1 MSNQSHQSQENLL
14 IELGTEEL
22 PPKSLRQLAESFA
35 SNVEA
40 ELNKAALSFEKVSWF
55 ASPRRLA
62 LVITNLSDSQADT
75 VVEKRGPAVNVAFD
89 TEGHATKAAQ
99 GWARSNG
106 ITVEQAERLVTN
118 KGEWLL
124 FKAEVKGKKVAE
136 LIPAIA
142 AEALAKLP
150 IPKPMRWGSTP
161 TQFIRPVHTVC
172 MLFGKQLIKGELLG
186 VESDRIIRGH
196 RFLGEAEFTI
206 NHADEYE
213 SLLDVTGKVIVD
225 YERRKAIIREQVEAL
240 AAHENGVAAIDE
252 DLLEEVT
259 SLVEWP
265 VTLAGSFEE
274 KFLDVPSEALIYTMK
289 DHQKYFP
296 VLDKEGNLLPRFIFV
311 SNIVSRDPAQVV
323 EGNEKVVRPRLAD
336 AEFFFETDK
345 KKTLESRL
353 ESLSTVLFQKQLGTL
368 KEKSERIANVAE
380 KIAVQINADTKHA
393 QRAGLLSKTDLM
405 TEMVLE
411 CPDVQGIM
419 GMYYARFDGEAEE
432 VAIAL
437 NEQYLPRF
445 AGDKLPTS
453 LVACAVSLADKLD
466 TLVGIFGI
474 GQAPKGAADP
484 FALRRAAI
492 GLLRIIKEKTLD
504 LDIVELVEIAKTQYA
519 DKLSNENVVNDVV
532 DFLFARFRATYQA
545 NGFSVELIQSVLD
558 RRPTKPVDFEKR
570 IQAVAKFQELPEAQ
584 PIAAANKRISN
595 ILAKVKGEINADVD
609 NTLFEEDAEKA
620 LAEKLGSLESKLSPL
635 FEAGDYEAALFELA
649 SLQAPVDQFFDN
661 VMVMAENEAVKQNR
675 LALLNRLRNLFLQV
689 ADVSV
694 L

>member
-1 MSNQSHQSQENLL
+1 MSQENLL

-22 PPKSLRQLAESFA
+22 PPKSLRKLAESFA
-35 SNVEA
+35 ANVEA
-40 ELNKAALSFEKVSWF
+40 ELTKAELAFDSVRWL

-62 LVITNLSDSQADT
+62 LIVSNLASAQADK

-89 TEGHATKAAQ
+89 ENGEATKAAQ

-124 FKAEVKGKKVAE
+124 FKAEVKGQSVTQ
-136 LIPAIA
+136 LVPTIA
-142 AEALAKLP
+142 AAALAKLP
-150 IPKPMRWGSTP
+150 IPKPMRWGSEK
-161 TQFIRPVHTVC
+161 TQFIRPVHTVA
-172 MLFGKQLIKGELLG
+172 MLFGSKLLQGELLG
-186 VESDRIIRGH
+186 VESDRVIRGH
-196 RFLGEAEFTI
+196 RFLGEAELTLD
-206 NHADEYE
+206 HADQYE
-213 SLLDVTGKVIVD
+213 QLLDDSGKVIAD

-274 KFLDVPSEALIYTMK
+274 KFLNVPSEALIYAMK

-323 EGNEKVVRPRLAD
+323 EGNETVIRPRLAD

-345 KKTLESRL
+345 KKTLASRL
-353 ESLSTVLFQKQLGTL
+353 ESLSSVLFQKQLGTL
-368 KEKSERIANVAE
+368 KEKSERISNVAE
-380 KIAVQINADTKHA
+380 DIALQIKADTKHA

-405 TEMVLE
+405 TDMVLE
-411 CPDVQGIM
+411 CPDVQGVM
-419 GMYYARFDGEAEE
+419 GMYYAQHDGEDNE
-432 VAIAL
+432 VAVAL
-437 NEQYLPRF
+437 YEQYLPRF
-445 AGDKLPTS
+445 SGDKLPTS

-474 GQAPKGAADP
+474 GQAPKGDKDP

-492 GLLRIIKEKTLD
+492 GLLRVITEKNLD
-504 LDIVELVEIAKTQYA
+504 LDIVELAEIAKSQYA
-519 DKLSNENVVNDVV
+519 DKLTNDNVVNDVV
-532 DFLFARFRATYQA
+532 EFLFGRFRSAYQA
-545 NGFSVELIQSVLD
+545 NGYSVELIQSVLD

-570 IQAVAKFQELPEAQ
+570 IQAVAKFQELPEAA

-595 ILAKVKGEINADVD
+595 ILAKVKEEINTDV
-609 NTLFEEDAEKA
+609 NTDLLQEDAEKV
-620 LAEKLGSLESKLSPL
+620 LAEVLVSLEGKLSPL
-635 FEAGDYEAALFELA
+635 FAAGDYEAALFELA
-649 SLQAPVDQFFDN
+649 SLQTPVDAFFDK
-661 VMVMAENEAVKQNR
+661 VMVMAEDEAVKQNR
-675 LALLNRLRNLFLQV
+675 LAILNRLRNLFLQV

>member
-1 MSNQSHQSQENLL
+1 MSQQLHENLL

-40 ELNKAALSFEKVSWF
+40 ELKKADLAFEKVSWL

-62 LVITNLSDSQADT
+62 LVITNLADSQADK

-89 TEGHATKAAQ
+89 SEGNATKAAQ

-106 ITVEQAERLVTN
+106 ITVEQAERLITK

-124 FKAEVKGKKVAE
+124 FKAEVSGKKVAE

-150 IPKPMRWGSTP
+150 IPKPMRWGATS

-172 MLFGKQLIKGELLG
+172 MLFGKQLIQGELLG
-186 VESDRIIRGH
+186 IESDRIIRGH

-213 SLLDVTGKVIVD
+213 TLLDITGKVIVD
-225 YERRKAIIREQVEAL
+225 YERRKTIIREQVEAL

-252 DLLEEVT
+252 GLLEEVT

-265 VTLAGSFEE
+265 VTLVGSFEE

-345 KKTLESRL
+345 KKTLASRL
-353 ESLSTVLFQKQLGTL
+353 ESLSTVIFQKDLGTL
-368 KEKSERIANVAE
+368 KEKSERIANIAE
-380 KIAVQINADTKHA
+380 KVAAQINADTKYA

-432 VAIAL
+432 VAVAL

-445 AGDKLPTS
+445 SGDKLPTS

-474 GQAPKGAADP
+474 GKAPKGAADP

-492 GLLRIIKEKTLD
+492 GLLRIIKDKELD
-504 LDIVELVEIAKTQYA
+504 LDIVELVEIAKSQYA
-519 DKLSNENVVNDVV
+519 EKLSNDNVVNDVV

-545 NGFSVELIQSVLD
+545 AGFSAELIQSVLD
-558 RRPTKPVDFEKR
+558 RRPTKPVDFDKR
-570 IQAVAKFQELPEAQ
+570 IQAVAKFQELPEAE

-609 NTLFEEDAEKA
+609 NSLFEEDAEKA
-620 LAEKLGSLESKLSPL
+620 LAEKLSALECKLSPL
-635 FEAGDYEAALFELA
+635 FEARDYEAALFELA
-649 SLQAPVDQFFDN
+649 SLRAPVDQFFDN
-661 VMVMAENEAVKQNR
+661 VMVMAENEAVKKNR

>member
-1 MSNQSHQSQENLL
+1 MSQENLL

-22 PPKSLRQLAESFA
+22 PPKSLRKLAESFA
-35 SNVEA
+35 SNIEA
-40 ELNKAALSFEKVSWF
+40 ELNKAELTFEKVNWL

-62 LVITNLSDSQADT
+62 VVVTNLVATQADKI
-75 VVEKRGPAVNVAFD
+75 VEKRGPAVNVAFD
-89 TEGHATKAAQ
+89 ENGVATKAAQ

-106 ITVEQAERLVTN
+106 ITVEEAERLVTD

-124 FKAEVKGKKVAE
+124 FKSAVKGQHINS

-142 AEALAKLP
+142 ESALAKLP
-150 IPKPMRWGSTP
+150 IAKPMRWGSAS
-161 TQFIRPVHTVC
+161 TQFIRPVHTVT
-172 MLFGKQLIKGELLG
+172 MLFGSELIQGELLG
-186 VESDRIIRGH
+186 VASDRTIRGH
-196 RFLGEAEFTI
+196 RFMGEAELTLS
-206 NHADEYE
+206 HADQYE
-213 SLLDVTGKVIVD
+213 SLLDDSGKVIVD

-240 AAHENGVAAIDE
+240 AAHENGVAAIDDE
-252 DLLEEVT
+252 LLEEVT

-265 VTLAGSFEE
+265 VTLVGSFEE
-274 KFLDVPSEALIYTMK
+274 KFLAVPSEALIYTMK
-289 DHQKYFP
+289 DNQKYFP

-311 SNIVSRDPAQVV
+311 SNIVSRDPKQVV
-323 EGNEKVVRPRLAD
+323 SGNEKVVRPRLAD

-353 ESLSTVLFQKQLGTL
+353 ASLSTVLFQKQLGTL
-368 KEKSERIANVAE
+368 KEKSERISVVAE
-380 KIAVQINADTKHA
+380 KIATSIQANPEHA
-393 QRAGLLSKTDLM
+393 KRAGLLSKADLM
-405 TEMVLE
+405 SEMVME
-411 CPDVQGIM
+411 FPDVQGVM
-419 GMYYARFDGEAEE
+419 GMYYARFDGEHED
-432 VAIAL
+432 VAVAL

-474 GQAPKGAADP
+474 GQAPKGDKDP

-492 GLLRIIKEKTLD
+492 GLLRIITDKNLD
-504 LDIVELVEIAKTQYA
+504 LDIVDLVEIAKTVYA
-519 DKLSNENVVNDVV
+519 DKLTNDNVVNDVV

-545 NGFSVELIQSVLD
+545 NGYSVELIQSVLE

-570 IQAVAKFQELPEAQ
+570 IKAVAKFQTLPEAA

-595 ILAKVKGEINADVD
+595 ILAKVTEEINNEVSQD
-609 NTLFEEDAEKA
+609 LLQEDAEIA
-620 LAEKLGSLESKLSPL
+620 LVEILGALENKLSPL
-635 FEAGDYEAALFELA
+635 FLVGDYESALFELA
-649 SLQAPVDQFFDN
+649 SLQTPVDAFFDN
-661 VMVMAENEAVKQNR
+661 VMVMADDLAVKNNR

>member
-1 MSNQSHQSQENLL
+1 MSQENLL

-22 PPKSLRQLAESFA
+22 PPKSLRKLAESFA
-35 SNVEA
+35 SNIEA
-40 ELNKAALSFEKVSWF
+40 ELNKAELTFDKVSWL

-62 LVITNLSDSQADT
+62 VVVTNLVATQADK

-89 TEGHATKAAQ
+89 DNGVATKAAQ

-106 ITVEQAERLVTN
+106 ITVEEAERLVTD

-124 FKAEVKGKKVAE
+124 FKSEVKGQHING

-142 AEALAKLP
+142 ESALAKLP
-150 IPKPMRWGSTP
+150 IAKPMRWGSESA
-161 TQFIRPVHTVC
+161 QFIRPVHTVT
-172 MLFGKQLIKGELLG
+172 MLFGSKLIQGELLG
-186 VESDRIIRGH
+186 VASDRVIRGH
-196 RFLGEAEFTI
+196 RFMGEAELTLS
-206 NHADEYE
+206 HADEYE
-213 SLLDVTGKVIVD
+213 SLLDDSGKVIVD

-240 AAHENGVAAIDE
+240 AAHENGIAAIDDE
-252 DLLEEVT
+252 LLEEVT

-265 VTLAGSFEE
+265 VTLVGSFEE
-274 KFLDVPSEALIYTMK
+274 KFLAVPSEALIYTMK
-289 DHQKYFP
+289 DNQKYFP

-311 SNIVSRDPAQVV
+311 SNIVSRDPKQVV
-323 EGNEKVVRPRLAD
+323 SGNEKVVRPRLAD

-353 ESLSTVLFQKQLGTL
+353 DSLSTVLFQKQLGTL
-368 KEKSERIANVAE
+368 KEKSERISAVAE
-380 KIAVQINADTKHA
+380 KIAVSIQANPEHA
-393 QRAGLLSKTDLM
+393 QRAGLLSKADLM
-405 TEMVLE
+405 SEMVME
-411 CPDVQGIM
+411 FPDVQGVM
-419 GMYYARFDGEAEE
+419 GMYYAHFDGEHED
-432 VAIAL
+432 VAVAL

-474 GQAPKGAADP
+474 GQAPKGDKDP

-492 GLLRIIKEKTLD
+492 GLLRIITDKNLD
-504 LDIVELVEIAKTQYA
+504 LDIVDLVEIAKTEYA
-519 DKLSNENVVNDVV
+519 DKLTNDNVVNDVV

-545 NGFSVELIQSVLD
+545 NGYSVELIQSVLE

-570 IQAVAKFQELPEAQ
+570 IKAVAKFQTLPEAA

-595 ILAKVKGEINADVD
+595 ILAKVTEDINLEVSQE
-609 NTLFEEDAEKA
+609 LLQEDAEKA
-620 LAEKLGSLESKLSPL
+620 LVEILGSLESKLSPL
-635 FEAGDYEAALFELA
+635 FSVGDYESALFELA
-649 SLQAPVDQFFDN
+649 SLQTPVDVFFDN
-661 VMVMAENEAVKQNR
+661 VMVMADDLAVKNNR

>member
-1 MSNQSHQSQENLL
+1 MSQENLL

-22 PPKSLRQLAESFA
+22 PPKSLRKLAESFA

-40 ELNKAALSFEKVSWF
+40 ELNKAELSFDKVRWL

-62 LVITNLSDSQADT
+62 LVVTNLSDSQADK

-89 TEGHATKAAQ
+89 AEGQATKAAQ

-106 ITVEQAERLVTN
+106 ISVEQAERLITD

-124 FKAEVKGKKVAE
+124 FKSEVKGLSVDQ
-136 LIPAIA
+136 LIPEIA
-142 AEALAKLP
+142 ARALARLP
-150 IPKPMRWGSTP
+150 ISKPMRWGSAS
-161 TQFIRPVHTVC
+161 TQFIRPVHTVT
-172 MLFGKQLIKGELLG
+172 MLFGAQLIQGELLG
-186 VESDRIIRGH
+186 VQSDRIIRGH
-196 RFLGEAEFTI
+196 RFLGEAELI
-206 NHADEYE
+206 IEHADQYE
-213 SLLDVTGKVIVD
+213 ALLDDSGKVIVD
-225 YERRKAIIREQVEAL
+225 YERRKAIIRDQVEAL

-252 DLLEEVT
+252 SLLEEVT

-265 VTLAGSFEE
+265 VTLVGSFEE
-274 KFLDVPSEALIYTMK
+274 KFLAVPSEALIYTMK
-289 DHQKYFP
+289 DNQKYFP
-296 VLDKEGNLLPRFIFV
+296 VLDKDGKLLPRFIFV

-323 EGNEKVVRPRLAD
+323 SGNEKVIRPRLAD

-345 KKTLESRL
+345 KKTLASRL
-353 ESLSTVLFQKQLGTL
+353 ESLSSVLFQQQLGTL

-380 KIAVQINADTKHA
+380 DIALQIKADTKHA

-405 TEMVLE
+405 TDMVME
-411 CPDVQGIM
+411 FPDVQGIM
-419 GMYYARFDGEAEE
+419 GMHYALHDGEDNE

-492 GLLRIIKEKTLD
+492 GLLRIITDKNLD
-504 LDIVELVEIAKTQYA
+504 LDIVELVEIAKLQYGKKLTNIKVTQ
-519 DKLSNENVVNDVV
+519 DVV
-532 DFLFARFRATYQA
+532 EFLFARFRATYQA
-545 NGFSVELIQSVLD
+545 NGYSVELIQSVLD

-570 IQAVAKFQELPEAQ
+570 IQAVAKFQTLPEAA

-595 ILAKVKGEINADVD
+595 ILAKVKGDINAEVD
-609 NTLFEEDAEKA
+609 GSLLHEPAEIK
-620 LAEKLGSLESKLSPL
+620 LSEILGSLESTLSPL
-635 FEAGDYEAALFELA
+635 FDNLDYESALFELA
-649 SLQAPVDQFFDN
+649 ALRAPVDEFFDS
-661 VMVMAENEAVKQNR
+661 VMVMAEDPAIKQNR
-675 LALLNRLRNLFLQV
+675 LAILNRLRNLFLKI

>member
-1 MSNQSHQSQENLL
+1 MSQENLL

-22 PPKSLRQLAESFA
+22 PPKSLRKLAESFA
-35 SNVEA
+35 SNIEA
-40 ELNKAALSFEKVSWF
+40 ELIKADLSFDNVRWL

-62 LVITNLSDSQADT
+62 VVVTHLVSAQTDK

-89 TEGHATKAAQ
+89 DSGTATQAAQ

-106 ITVEQAERLVTN
+106 ITVDQAERLVTD

-124 FKAEVKGKKVAE
+124 FKSLVKGQHVKE
-136 LIPAIA
+136 LVPTIA
-142 AEALAKLP
+142 ASALSKLP
-150 IPKPMRWGSTP
+150 IAKPMRWGAES
-161 TQFIRPVHTVC
+161 TQFIRPVHTVT
-172 MLFGKQLIKGELLG
+172 MLFGHTLIQGELLG
-186 VESDRIIRGH
+186 VASDRVIRGH
-196 RFLGEAEFTI
+196 RFMGEAELTLT
-206 NHADEYE
+206 HADDYE
-213 SLLDVTGKVIVD
+213 TLLDSAGKVIVD
-225 YERRKAIIREQVEAL
+225 YERRKSIIREQVEAV
-240 AAHENGVAAIDE
+240 AAHENGVAAIDD
-252 DLLEEVT
+252 DLLEEVA

-265 VTLAGSFEE
+265 VTLVGSFEE

-296 VLDKEGNLLPRFIFV
+296 VLDKAGKLLPRFIFV
-311 SNIVSRDPAQVV
+311 SNIVSRDPKQVV
-323 EGNEKVVRPRLAD
+323 SGNEKVVRPRLAD

-368 KEKSERIANVAE
+368 KEKSERIANTAE
-380 KIAVQINADTKHA
+380 LIALKINASADHA
-393 QRAGLLSKTDLM
+393 KRAGLLSKTDLM

-411 CPDVQGIM
+411 CPDVQGVM

-445 AGDKLPTS
+445 AGDKLPES

-466 TLVGIFGI
+466 SLVGIFGI
-474 GQAPKGAADP
+474 GQAPKGDKDP

-492 GLLRIIKEKTLD
+492 GLLRIITDKNLD
-504 LDIVELVEIAKTQYA
+504 LDIVDLVKIAKVSYA
-519 DKLSNENVVNDVV
+519 DKLTNENVVTDVV

-545 NGFSVELIQSVLD
+545 NGYSVELIQSVLD

-570 IQAVAKFQELPEAQ
+570 IQAVAKFQTLPEAA

-595 ILAKVKGEINADVD
+595 ILAKAKEEINTDV
-609 NTLFEEDAEKA
+609 NSQLLEEGAETA
-620 LAEKLGSLESKLSPL
+620 LADTLAALESKLSPL
-635 FEAGDYEAALFELA
+635 FASGDYEAALFELA
-649 SLQAPVDQFFDN
+649 SLQAPVDAFFDD
-661 VMVMAENEAVKQNR
+661 VMVMADDESVKQNR
-675 LALLNRLRNLFLQV
+675 LALLNRLRNLFLEV

>member
-1 MSNQSHQSQENLL
+1 MSHENLL

-22 PPKSLRQLAESFA
+22 PPKSLRKLAASFA

-40 ELNKAALSFEKVSWF
+40 ELVKAELAFDKVEWL

-62 LVITNLSDSQADT
+62 VEVTNLIAAQADKI
-75 VVEKRGPAVNVAFD
+75 VEKRGPAVNVAFD
-89 TEGHATKAAQ
+89 DAGVATKAAQ

-106 ITVEQAERLVTN
+106 ISVEQAERLVTD

-124 FKAEVKGKKVAE
+124 FKSSVKGQEISE
-136 LIPAIA
+136 LIPGIA
-142 AEALAKLP
+142 ATALSKLP
-150 IPKPMRWGSTP
+150 IPKPMRWGSES
-161 TQFIRPVHTVC
+161 TQFIRPVHTVT
-172 MLFGKQLIKGELLG
+172 MLFGSKLIQGELLG
-186 VESDRIIRGH
+186 VASDRVIRGH
-196 RFLGEAEFTI
+196 RFLGEAELTL
-206 NHADEYE
+206 NHADNYQ
-213 SLLDVTGKVIVD
+213 SLLDDSGKVIVD
-225 YERRKAIIREQVEAL
+225 YERRKAIIREQVEAV

-252 DLLEEVT
+252 ELLEEVT

-265 VTLAGSFEE
+265 VTLVGSFEE

-289 DHQKYFP
+289 DNQKYFP

-311 SNIVSRDPAQVV
+311 SNIVSRDPKQVIS
-323 EGNEKVVRPRLAD
+323 GNEKVVRPRLAD

-353 ESLSTVLFQKQLGTL
+353 DSLSTVLFQKQLGTL
-368 KEKSERIANVAE
+368 KEKSERISQVAAKVAAKIDANAE
-380 KIAVQINADTKHA
+380 HA
-393 QRAGLLSKTDLM
+393 QRAGLLSKADLM
-405 TEMVLE
+405 SEMVME
-411 CPDVQGIM
+411 FPDVQGVM
-419 GMYYARFDGEAEE
+419 GMYYARFDGEHED
-432 VAIAL
+432 VAVAL

-474 GQAPKGAADP
+474 GQAPKGDKDP

-492 GLLRIIKEKTLD
+492 GLLRIITDKGLD
-504 LDIVELVEIAKTQYA
+504 LDIVDLVEIAKLQYA
-519 DKLSNENVVNDVV
+519 DKLTNDNVVNDVV

-545 NGFSVELIQSVLD
+545 GGYSVELIQSVLE

-570 IQAVAKFQELPEAQ
+570 IKAVAKFQTLPEAA

-595 ILAKVKGEINADVD
+595 ILAKVNDEINSKVD
-609 NTLFEEDAEKA
+609 ANLLQEDAEKA
-620 LAEKLGSLESKLSPL
+620 LSEILEALESKLSPL
-635 FEAGDYEAALFELA
+635 FEEGDYESALFELA
-649 SLQAPVDQFFDN
+649 SLKSPVDDFFDN
-661 VMVMAENEAVKQNR
+661 VMVMADDLAVKNNR

>member
-1 MSNQSHQSQENLL
+1 MSQENLL

-35 SNVEA
+35 SNFEA
-40 ELNKAALSFEKVSWF
+40 ELKKAELSFSSVRWL

-62 LVITNLSDSQADT
+62 LIVSNLESAQADK

-89 TEGHATKAAQ
+89 EAGEATKAAQ

-124 FKAEVKGKKVAE
+124 FKSQVKGKSADQ
-136 LIPAIA
+136 LIPELA
-142 AEALAKLP
+142 ATALSKLP
-150 IPKPMRWGSTP
+150 IARPMRWGASNI
-161 TQFIRPVHTVC
+161 QFIRPVHTVT
-172 MLFGKQLIKGELLG
+172 MLYGSTLIAGELLG
-186 VESDRIIRGH
+186 VESARIVKGH
-196 RFLGEAEFTI
+196 RFLGTAELTI
-206 NHADEYE
+206 NHADDYE
-213 SLLDVTGKVIVD
+213 TLLDDSGKVIVD
-225 YERRKAIIREQVEAL
+225 YERRKAIIKGQVEAI
-240 AAHENGVAAIDE
+240 AANEGGVAEIDD

-265 VTLAGSFEE
+265 VTLVGSFED
-274 KFLDVPSEALIYTMK
+274 KFLNVPSEALIYTMK
-289 DHQKYFP
+289 DNQKYFP
-296 VLDKEGNLLPRFIFV
+296 VLSKEGKLLPRFIFA
-311 SNIVSRDPAQVV
+311 SNIVSRDPVQVIS
-323 EGNEKVVRPRLAD
+323 GNEKVIRPRLAD

-353 ESLSTVLFQKQLGTL
+353 ESLSSVLFQKQLGTL
-368 KEKSERIANVAE
+368 KEKSQRISNVATLVA
-380 KIAVQINADTKHA
+380 KLIGADEQHA
-393 QRAGLLSKTDLM
+393 KRAGLLSKTDLM

-411 CPDVQGIM
+411 FPDVQGVM
-419 GMYYARFDGEAEE
+419 GMYYAQNDGEHND

-445 AGDKLPTS
+445 SGDKLPTS
-453 LVACAVSLADKLD
+453 LVACAVSIADKLD

-474 GQAPKGAADP
+474 GQAPKGDKDP

-492 GLLRIIKEKTLD
+492 GLLRIVKDKHLD
-504 LDIVELVEIAKTQYA
+504 LDLVDLVKLAQAEYGE
-519 DKLSNENVVNDVV
+519 KLSNENVVNNVV

-545 NGFSVELIQSVLD
+545 NGYSVELIQSVLD
-558 RRPTKPVDFEKR
+558 RRPTKPVDFDKR
-570 IQAVAKFQELPEAQ
+570 IKAVAKFQELPESA

-595 ILAKVKGEINADVD
+595 ILAKVKEELNDNVD
-609 NTLFEEDAEKA
+609 PALFEEDAEKA
-620 LAEKLGSLESKLSPL
+620 LGEILATLESKLAPL
-635 FEAGDYEAALFELA
+635 FAKGDYESALFELA
-649 SLQAPVDQFFDN
+649 SLQAPVDLFFEN
-661 VMVMAENEAVKQNR
+661 VMVMAENESVKANR
-675 LALLNRLRNLFLQV
+675 LALLNRLRTLFLQV

>member
-1 MSNQSHQSQENLL
+1 MSLQSENLL

-40 ELNKAALSFEKVSWF
+40 ELQKAELTFEKVSWL

-62 LVITNLSDSQADT
+62 IVVTNLSASQADK

-89 TEGHATKAAQ
+89 DAGNATKAAQ

-124 FKAEVKGKKVAE
+124 FKAEVTGKKVAD

-150 IPKPMRWGSTP
+150 IPKPMRWGSTT

-172 MLFGKQLIKGELLG
+172 MLFGGKLIQGELLG
-186 VESDRIIRGH
+186 VESARTLRGH
-196 RFLGEAEFTI
+196 RFLGEAELTI

-213 SLLDVTGKVIVD
+213 TLLDVSGKVIAD

-265 VTLAGSFEE
+265 VTLVGSFED
-274 KFLDVPSEALIYTMK
+274 KFLEVPSEALIYTMK

-353 ESLSTVLFQKQLGTL
+353 DSLSTVLFQKQLGTL
-368 KEKSERIANVAE
+368 KEKSERIASIA
-380 KIAVQINADTKHA
+380 KDIAVQIKADTKHA

-419 GMYYARFDGEAEE
+419 GMYYARFDGEDEE

-492 GLLRIIKEKTLD
+492 GLLRIIKDKELD
-504 LDIVELVEIAKTQYA
+504 LDIVELVEIAKSQYA
-519 DKLSNENVVNDVV
+519 DKLTNSNVVNDVV

-545 NGFSVELIQSVLD
+545 NGFTAELIQSVLD

-570 IQAVAKFQELPEAQ
+570 IQAVAKFQELPEAE

-595 ILAKVKGEINADVD
+595 ILAKVNGEINVDVD
-609 NTLFEEDAEKA
+609 NSLFEEDAEKA
-620 LAEKLGSLESKLSPL
+620 LAEKLSSLESKLSPL
-635 FEAGDYEAALFELA
+635 FSSGDYESALFELA
-649 SLQAPVDQFFDN
+649 SLRAPVDQFFDN

>member
-1 MSNQSHQSQENLL
+1 MSLQSENLL

-40 ELNKAALSFEKVSWF
+40 ELQKAELTFEKVSWL

-62 LVITNLSDSQADT
+62 IVVTNLAASQADK

-89 TEGHATKAAQ
+89 DAGNATKAAQ

-124 FKAEVKGKKVAE
+124 FKAEVTGKKVAD
-136 LIPAIA
+136 LIPAIV

-150 IPKPMRWGSTP
+150 IPKPMRWGSTT

-172 MLFGKQLIKGELLG
+172 MLFGGKLIQGELLG
-186 VESDRIIRGH
+186 VESARTLRGH
-196 RFLGEAEFTI
+196 RFLGEAELTI

-213 SLLDVTGKVIVD
+213 TLLDVSGKVIAD

-265 VTLAGSFEE
+265 VTLVGSFEE
-274 KFLDVPSEALIYTMK
+274 KFLEVPSEALIYTMK

-353 ESLSTVLFQKQLGTL
+353 DSLSTVLFQKQLGTL
-368 KEKSERIANVAE
+368 KEKSERIASIA
-380 KIAVQINADTKHA
+380 KDIAVQIKADTKHA

-419 GMYYARFDGEAEE
+419 GMYYARFDGEDEE

-492 GLLRIIKEKTLD
+492 GLLRIIKDKELD
-504 LDIVELVEIAKTQYA
+504 LDIVELVEIAKSQYA
-519 DKLSNENVVNDVV
+519 DKLTNSNVVNDVV

-545 NGFSVELIQSVLD
+545 NGFTAELIQSVLD

-570 IQAVAKFQELPEAQ
+570 IQAVAKFQELPEAE

-595 ILAKVKGEINADVD
+595 ILAKVNGEINVDVD
-609 NTLFEEDAEKA
+609 NSLFEEDAEKA
-620 LAEKLGSLESKLSPL
+620 LAEKLSSLESKLSPL
-635 FEAGDYEAALFELA
+635 FSSGDYESALFELA
-649 SLQAPVDQFFDN
+649 SLRAPVDQFFDN

>member
-1 MSNQSHQSQENLL
+1 MSQQSHENLL

-40 ELNKAALSFEKVSWF
+40 ELKSADLAFEKVSWL

-62 LVITNLSDSQADT
+62 LVITSLSASQADK
-75 VVEKRGPAVNVAFD
+75 VVEKRGPAVSVAFD
-89 TEGHATKAAQ
+89 AEGNATKAAQ

-106 ITVEQAERLVTN
+106 ITVEQAERLVTP

-124 FKAEVKGKKVAE
+124 FKAEVKGKKVAD

-150 IPKPMRWGSTP
+150 IPKPMRWGATS

-172 MLFGKQLIKGELLG
+172 MLFGKQLIQGELLG
-186 VESDRIIRGH
+186 VESDRTIRGH
-196 RFLGEAEFTI
+196 RFLGEAELTI

-213 SLLDVTGKVIVD
+213 ALLDDSGKVIVD
-225 YERRKAIIREQVEAL
+225 YERRKAIIREQVEAV

-252 DLLEEVT
+252 ELLEEVT

-265 VTLAGSFEE
+265 VTLVGSFEE

-311 SNIVSRDPAQVV
+311 SNIVSRDPVQVI

-353 ESLSTVLFQKQLGTL
+353 ESLATVLFQKQLGTL
-368 KEKSERIANVAE
+368 KEKSERISAIAGEVAV
-380 KIAVQINADTKHA
+380 KIDADTVHA

-419 GMYYARFDGEAEE
+419 GMYYARFDGENEE

-492 GLLRIIKEKTLD
+492 GLLRIIKDKQLD
-504 LDIVELVEIAKTQYA
+504 LDIVELVEIAKAQYA
-519 DKLSNENVVNDVV
+519 DKLTNANVVNDVV

-545 NGFSVELIQSVLD
+545 NGFTVELIQSVLD

-570 IQAVAKFQELPEAQ
+570 IQAVAKFQELPEAA

-595 ILAKVKGEINADVD
+595 ILAKVKGEINAEVD
-609 NTLFEEDAEKA
+609 GNLFEEDAEKA
-620 LAEKLGSLESKLSPL
+620 LAEKLGSLESTLSPL
-635 FEAGDYEAALFELA
+635 FSAGDYEAALFELA
-649 SLQAPVDQFFDN
+649 SLQAPVDQFFDS
-661 VMVMAENEAVKQNR
+661 VMVMAEKEDVKQNR

>member
-1 MSNQSHQSQENLL
+1 MSQENLL

-35 SNVEA
+35 SNIEA
-40 ELNKAALSFEKVSWF
+40 ELNKAELTFDNVNWL

-62 LVITNLSDSQADT
+62 VVVTNLNATQADK

-89 TEGHATKAAQ
+89 DNGIATKAAQ

-106 ITVEQAERLVTN
+106 ITVEEAERLVTD

-124 FKAEVKGKKVAE
+124 FKSSVKGQHINT

-142 AEALAKLP
+142 ATALTKLP
-150 IPKPMRWGSTP
+150 IAKPMRWGSSSI
-161 TQFIRPVHTVC
+161 QFIRPIHTVT
-172 MLFGKQLIKGELLG
+172 MLFGSKLIQGELLG
-186 VESDRIIRGH
+186 VASDRIIRGH
-196 RFLGEAEFTI
+196 RFMGEAELTLA
-206 NHADEYE
+206 HADDYE
-213 SLLDVTGKVIVD
+213 SLLDDSGKVIVD
-225 YERRKAIIREQVEAL
+225 YERRKAIIREQVEAV

-252 DLLEEVT
+252 ELLEEVT

-265 VTLAGSFEE
+265 VTLVGSFED

-289 DHQKYFP
+289 DNQKYFP

-311 SNIVSRDPAQVV
+311 SNIVSRDPKQVIS
-323 EGNEKVVRPRLAD
+323 GNEKVVRPRLAD

-353 ESLSTVLFQKQLGTL
+353 ASLSTVLFQKQLGTL
-368 KEKSERIANVAE
+368 KEKSERISTVAE
-380 KIAVQINADTKHA
+380 KVAVKIQADPKHA

-405 TEMVLE
+405 SEMVME
-411 CPDVQGIM
+411 FPDVQGVM
-419 GMYYARFDGEAEE
+419 GMYYARFDGEHED
-432 VAIAL
+432 VAVAL

-474 GQAPKGAADP
+474 GQAPKGDKDP

-492 GLLRIIKEKTLD
+492 GLLRIITDKKLD
-504 LDIVELVEIAKTQYA
+504 LDIVDLVEIAKTQYA
-519 DKLSNENVVNDVV
+519 DKLTNDNVVNDVV
-532 DFLFARFRATYQA
+532 DFLFARFRATYQS
-545 NGFSVELIQSVLD
+545 NGYSVELIQSVLE

-570 IQAVAKFQELPEAQ
+570 IKAVAKFQTLPEAA

-595 ILAKVKGEINADVD
+595 ILAKVKDEINSNIDA
-609 NTLFEEDAEKA
+609 NLLQEDAEKA
-620 LAEKLGSLESKLSPL
+620 LSEILEALERKLSPL
-635 FEAGDYEAALFELA
+635 FSEGDYESALFELA
-649 SLQAPVDQFFDN
+649 SLQAPVDAFFDN
-661 VMVMAENEAVKQNR
+661 VMVMADDLAVKNNR

>member
-1 MSNQSHQSQENLL
+1 MSHENLL

-22 PPKSLRQLAESFA
+22 PPKSLRKLAESFA

-40 ELNKAALSFEKVSWF
+40 ELVKAELVFDKVEWL

-62 LVITNLSDSQADT
+62 VVVTNLVAAQADKI
-75 VVEKRGPAVNVAFD
+75 VEKRGPAVNVAFD
-89 TEGHATKAAQ
+89 DAGVATKAAQ

-106 ITVEQAERLVTN
+106 ISVEQAERLVTD

-124 FKAEVKGKKVAE
+124 FKSSVKGQEISE
-136 LIPAIA
+136 LIPGIA
-142 AEALAKLP
+142 ATALSKLP
-150 IPKPMRWGSTP
+150 IPKPMRWGSES
-161 TQFIRPVHTVC
+161 TQFIRPVHTVT
-172 MLFGKQLIKGELLG
+172 MLFGSKLIQGELLG
-186 VESDRIIRGH
+186 VASDRVIRGH
-196 RFLGEAEFTI
+196 RFLGEAELTL
-206 NHADEYE
+206 NHADNYQ
-213 SLLDVTGKVIVD
+213 SLLDDSGKVIVD
-225 YERRKAIIREQVEAL
+225 YERRKAIIREQVEAV

-252 DLLEEVT
+252 ELLEEVT

-265 VTLAGSFEE
+265 VTLVGSFEE

-289 DHQKYFP
+289 DNQKYFP

-311 SNIVSRDPAQVV
+311 SNIVSRDPKQVIS
-323 EGNEKVVRPRLAD
+323 GNEKVVRPRLAD

-353 ESLSTVLFQKQLGTL
+353 DSLSTVLFQKQLGTL
-368 KEKSERIANVAE
+368 KEKSERISEVAAKVAAKIDANTE
-380 KIAVQINADTKHA
+380 HA
-393 QRAGLLSKTDLM
+393 QRAGLLSKADLM
-405 TEMVLE
+405 SEMVME
-411 CPDVQGIM
+411 FPDVQGVM
-419 GMYYARFDGEAEE
+419 GMYYARFDGEHED
-432 VAIAL
+432 VAVAL

-474 GQAPKGAADP
+474 GQAPKGDKDP

-492 GLLRIIKEKTLD
+492 GLLRIITDNGLD
-504 LDIVELVEIAKTQYA
+504 LDIVDLVEIAKVQYG
-519 DKLSNENVVNDVV
+519 DKLTNDNVVNDVV
-532 DFLFARFRATYQA
+532 DFLFGRFRATYQA
-545 NGFSVELIQSVLD
+545 GGYSVELIQSVLE

-570 IQAVAKFQELPEAQ
+570 IKAVAKFQTLPEAA

-595 ILAKVKGEINADVD
+595 ILAKVNDEINSEVD
-609 NTLFEEDAEKA
+609 ANLLQEDAEKA
-620 LAEKLGSLESKLSPL
+620 LSEILEALESKLSPL
-635 FEAGDYEAALFELA
+635 FEEGDYESALFELA
-649 SLQAPVDQFFDN
+649 SLKSPVDDFFDN
-661 VMVMAENEAVKQNR
+661 VMVMADDLAVKNNR

>member
-1 MSNQSHQSQENLL
+1 MSQENLL

-35 SNVEA
+35 SNVEV
-40 ELNKAALSFEKVSWF
+40 ELTKADLVFEKVSWL

-62 LVITNLSDSQADT
+62 VVVTNLVASQADKI
-75 VVEKRGPAVNVAFD
+75 VEKRGPAVNVAFD
-89 TEGHATKAAQ
+89 DSGTATKAAQ

-106 ITVEQAERLVTN
+106 ITVEEAERLITD

-124 FKAEVKGKKVAE
+124 FKSSVKGQHVNT
-136 LIPAIA
+136 LFPSIA
-142 AEALAKLP
+142 ASALAKLP
-150 IPKPMRWGSTP
+150 IAKPMRWGSAS
-161 TQFIRPVHTVC
+161 TQFIRPVHTVT
-172 MLFGKQLIKGELLG
+172 MLFGDKLIQGELLG
-186 VESDRIIRGH
+186 VASDRVIRGH
-196 RFLGEAEFTI
+196 RFMGEAELTL

-213 SLLDVTGKVIVD
+213 TLLDNSGKVIVD
-225 YERRKAIIREQVEAL
+225 YERRKAIIREQVEAV
-240 AAHENGVAAIDE
+240 AAHDNGVAAIDE

-265 VTLAGSFEE
+265 VTLVGSFEE

-311 SNIVSRDPAQVV
+311 SNIVSRDPKQVV
-323 EGNEKVVRPRLAD
+323 SGNEKVVRPRLAD

-368 KEKSERIANVAE
+368 KEKSERIAATAE
-380 KIAVQINADTKHA
+380 AIALKINANSKHA
-393 QRAGLLSKTDLM
+393 KRAGLLSKTDLM

-432 VAIAL
+432 VAVAL

-445 AGDKLPTS
+445 AGDKLPDS

-466 TLVGIFGI
+466 SLVGIFGI
-474 GQAPKGAADP
+474 GQAPKGDKDP

-492 GLLRIIKEKTLD
+492 GLLRIITDKNLD
-504 LDIVELVEIAKTQYA
+504 LDIVDLVEIAKYNYA
-519 DKLSNENVVNDVV
+519 DKLTNQHVVTDVV
-532 DFLFARFRATYQA
+532 EFLFARFRATYQA
-545 NGFSVELIQSVLD
+545 NGYSVELIQSVLE
-558 RRPTKPVDFEKR
+558 RRPTRPVDFEKR
-570 IQAVAKFQELPEAQ
+570 IQAVAKFQTLPEAA

-595 ILAKVKGEINADVD
+595 ILAKVKDEINSDV
-609 NTLFEEDAEKA
+609 NSELLQEDAEKV
-620 LAEKLGSLESKLSPL
+620 LADVLTTLESKLSPL
-635 FEAGDYEAALFELA
+635 FASGDYQAALFELA
-649 SLQAPVDQFFDN
+649 SLQTPVDAFFDN
-661 VMVMAENEAVKQNR
+661 VMVMADDAAVKQNR

>member
-1 MSNQSHQSQENLL
+1 MSQENLL

-22 PPKSLRQLAESFA
+22 PPKSLRKLAESFA

-40 ELNKAALSFEKVSWF
+40 ELNKAELTFDKVSWL

-62 LVITNLSDSQADT
+62 VVVTNLNATQADKI
-75 VVEKRGPAVNVAFD
+75 VEKRGPAVNVAFD
-89 TEGHATKAAQ
+89 DSGVATKAAQ

-106 ITVEQAERLVTN
+106 ITVEEAERLVTD

-124 FKAEVKGKKVAE
+124 FKSSVKGQHINT

-142 AEALAKLP
+142 ATALTKLP
-150 IPKPMRWGSTP
+150 IAKPMRWGSES
-161 TQFIRPVHTVC
+161 TQFIRPVHTVT
-172 MLFGKQLIKGELLG
+172 MLFGNKLIPGELLG
-186 VESDRIIRGH
+186 VASDRIIRGH
-196 RFLGEAEFTI
+196 RFMGEAELTLA
-206 NHADEYE
+206 HADDYE
-213 SLLDVTGKVIVD
+213 ALLDDSGKVIVD
-225 YERRKAIIREQVEAL
+225 YERRKAIIREQVEAV

-252 DLLEEVT
+252 ELLEEVT

-265 VTLAGSFEE
+265 VTLVGSFED

-289 DHQKYFP
+289 DNQKYFP

-311 SNIVSRDPAQVV
+311 SNIVSRDPKQVV
-323 EGNEKVVRPRLAD
+323 SGNEKVVRPRLAD

-345 KKTLESRL
+345 KKTLQSRL
-353 ESLSTVLFQKQLGTL
+353 DSLSTVLFQKQLGTL
-368 KEKSERIANVAE
+368 KEKSERISAVAE
-380 KIAVQINADTKHA
+380 KVAVKIQADPEHA

-405 TEMVLE
+405 SEMVME
-411 CPDVQGIM
+411 FPDVQGVM
-419 GMYYARFDGEAEE
+419 GMYYARFDGEHED

-474 GQAPKGAADP
+474 GQAPKGDKDP

-492 GLLRIIKEKTLD
+492 GLLRIITDKNLD
-504 LDIVELVEIAKTQYA
+504 LDIVDLVEIAKTQYA
-519 DKLSNENVVNDVV
+519 DKLTNDNVVNDVV

-545 NGFSVELIQSVLD
+545 NGYSVELIQSVLE

-570 IQAVAKFQELPEAQ
+570 IKAVAKFQTLPEAA

-595 ILAKVKGEINADVD
+595 ILAKVKEEINSNVD
-609 NTLFEEDAEKA
+609 ANLLQEDAEKA
-620 LAEKLGSLESKLSPL
+620 LSEILEALEYKLSPL
-635 FEAGDYEAALFELA
+635 FSEGDYESALFELA
-649 SLQAPVDQFFDN
+649 SLQSPVDAFFDS
-661 VMVMAENEAVKQNR
+661 VMVMADNLAIKNNR

>member
-1 MSNQSHQSQENLL
+1 MSQENLL

-35 SNVEA
+35 SNIEA
-40 ELNKAALSFEKVSWF
+40 ELNKAELTFDNVNWL

-62 LVITNLSDSQADT
+62 VVITNLNATQADKI
-75 VVEKRGPAVNVAFD
+75 VEKRGPAVNVAFD
-89 TEGHATKAAQ
+89 DNGVATKAAQ

-106 ITVEQAERLVTN
+106 ITVEEAERLVTD

-124 FKAEVKGKKVAE
+124 FKSSVKGQHINT

-142 AEALAKLP
+142 ATALTKLP
-150 IPKPMRWGSTP
+150 IAKPMRWGSSSI
-161 TQFIRPVHTVC
+161 QFIRPIHTVT
-172 MLFGKQLIKGELLG
+172 MLFGSKLIQGELLG
-186 VESDRIIRGH
+186 VASDRIIRGH
-196 RFLGEAEFTI
+196 RFMGEAELTLA
-206 NHADEYE
+206 HADDYE
-213 SLLDVTGKVIVD
+213 SLLDDSGKVIVD
-225 YERRKAIIREQVEAL
+225 YERRKAIIREQVEAV

-252 DLLEEVT
+252 ELLEEVT

-265 VTLAGSFEE
+265 VTLVGSFED

-289 DHQKYFP
+289 DNQKYFP

-311 SNIVSRDPAQVV
+311 SNIVSRDPKQVIS
-323 EGNEKVVRPRLAD
+323 GNEKVVRPRLAD

-353 ESLSTVLFQKQLGTL
+353 ASLSTVLFQKQLGTL
-368 KEKSERIANVAE
+368 KEKSERISTVAE
-380 KIAVQINADTKHA
+380 KVAVKIQADPKHA

-405 TEMVLE
+405 SEMVME
-411 CPDVQGIM
+411 FPDVQGVM
-419 GMYYARFDGEAEE
+419 GMYYARFDGEHED
-432 VAIAL
+432 VAVAL

-474 GQAPKGAADP
+474 GQAPKGDKDP

-492 GLLRIIKEKTLD
+492 GLLRIITDKKLD
-504 LDIVELVEIAKTQYA
+504 LDIVDLVEIAKTQYA
-519 DKLSNENVVNDVV
+519 DKLTNDNVVNDVV
-532 DFLFARFRATYQA
+532 DFLFARFRATYQS
-545 NGFSVELIQSVLD
+545 NGYSVELIQSVLE

-570 IQAVAKFQELPEAQ
+570 IKAVAKFQTLPEAA

-595 ILAKVKGEINADVD
+595 ILAKVKDEINSNIDA
-609 NTLFEEDAEKA
+609 NLLQEDAEKA
-620 LAEKLGSLESKLSPL
+620 LSEILEALERKLSPL
-635 FEAGDYEAALFELA
+635 FSEGDYESALFELA
-649 SLQAPVDQFFDN
+649 SLQAPVDAFFDN
-661 VMVMAENEAVKQNR
+661 VMVMADDLAVKNNR

>member
-1 MSNQSHQSQENLL
+1 MSQQSHENLL

-40 ELNKAALSFEKVSWF
+40 ELQKAELTFDKVSWL

-62 LVITNLSDSQADT
+62 LVISNLSATQADK
-75 VVEKRGPAVNVAFD
+75 VVEKRGPAVSVAFD
-89 TEGHATKAAQ
+89 AEGNATKAAQ

-106 ITVEQAERLVTN
+106 ITVEQAERLVTA

-124 FKAEVKGKKVAE
+124 FKAEVKGKKVAD

-150 IPKPMRWGSTP
+150 IPKPMRWGATS

-172 MLFGKQLIKGELLG
+172 MLFGKQLIQGELLG

-196 RFLGEAEFTI
+196 RFLGEAELTI

-213 SLLDVTGKVIVD
+213 ALLDDSGKVIVD
-225 YERRKAIIREQVEAL
+225 YERRKAIIREQVEAV

-265 VTLAGSFEE
+265 VTLVGSFEE
-274 KFLDVPSEALIYTMK
+274 KFLEVPSEALIYTMK

-296 VLDKEGNLLPRFIFV
+296 VLDKEGKLLPRFIFV
-311 SNIVSRDPAQVV
+311 SNIVSRDPVQVI

-353 ESLSTVLFQKQLGTL
+353 ESLATVLFQKQLGTL
-368 KEKSERIANVAE
+368 KEKSERISGVAAE
-380 KIAVQINADTKHA
+380 VAVKINADSTHA

-419 GMYYARFDGEAEE
+419 GMYYARFDGENEE

-492 GLLRIIKEKTLD
+492 GLLRIIKDKELD
-504 LDIVELVEIAKTQYA
+504 LDIVELVEIAKAQYA
-519 DKLSNENVVNDVV
+519 DKLTNDNVVNDVV

-545 NGFSVELIQSVLD
+545 NGFTVELIQSVLD

-570 IQAVAKFQELPEAQ
+570 IQAVAKFQELPEAA

-595 ILAKVKGEINADVD
+595 ILAKVKGEINAEVD
-609 NTLFEEDAEKA
+609 SKLFEEDAEKA
-620 LAEKLGSLESKLSPL
+620 LAEKLGSLEAKLSPL
-635 FEAGDYEAALFELA
+635 FAAGDYEAALFELA
-649 SLQAPVDQFFDN
+649 SLQAPVDQFFDS

>member
-1 MSNQSHQSQENLL
+1 MSQLSHENLL

-40 ELNKAALSFEKVSWF
+40 ELKKADLSFEKVRWL

-62 LVITNLSDSQADT
+62 LVITNLSASQADKI
-75 VVEKRGPAVNVAFD
+75 VEKRGPAINVAFD
-89 TEGHATKAAQ
+89 AEGNATKAAQ

-106 ITVEQAERLVTN
+106 ITVEQAERLVTA

-124 FKAEVKGKKVAE
+124 FKAEVKGKKVAD

-142 AEALAKLP
+142 AESLARLP
-150 IPKPMRWGSTP
+150 IPKPMRWGATS

-172 MLFGKQLIKGELLG
+172 MLFGKQLIQGELLG
-186 VESDRIIRGH
+186 VESDRTIKGH
-196 RFLGEAEFTI
+196 RFLGEAELTI

-213 SLLDVTGKVIVD
+213 ALLDDSGKVIVD
-225 YERRKAIIREQVEAL
+225 YERRKAIIREQVEAV

-265 VTLAGSFEE
+265 VTLVGSFEE

-296 VLDKEGNLLPRFIFV
+296 VLDKQGHLLPRFIFV
-311 SNIVSRDPAQVV
+311 SNIVSRDPIQVI

-353 ESLSTVLFQKQLGTL
+353 ESLATVLFQKQLGTL
-368 KEKSERIANVAE
+368 KEKSERISQVAAE
-380 KIAVQINADTKHA
+380 VALKINADTQHA

-419 GMYYARFDGEAEE
+419 GMYYARFDGENEE

-492 GLLRIIKEKTLD
+492 GLLRIIKDKQLD
-504 LDIVELVEIAKTQYA
+504 LDIVELVEVAKAQYA
-519 DKLSNENVVNDVV
+519 DKLTNDNVVNDVV

-545 NGFSVELIQSVLD
+545 NGFTAELIQSVLE

-609 NTLFEEDAEKA
+609 SALFEEDAETA

-635 FEAGDYEAALFELA
+635 FASGDYEAALFELA
-649 SLQAPVDQFFDN
+649 SLQAPVDLFFDN

>member
-1 MSNQSHQSQENLL
+1 MSQENLL

-22 PPKSLRQLAESFA
+22 PPKSLRKLAESFA
-35 SNVEA
+35 SNIEA
-40 ELNKAALSFEKVSWF
+40 ELNKAELTFEKVNWL

-62 LVITNLSDSQADT
+62 VVVTNLVATQADKI
-75 VVEKRGPAVNVAFD
+75 VEKRGPAVNVAFD
-89 TEGHATKAAQ
+89 DNGVATKAAQ

-106 ITVEQAERLVTN
+106 ITVEEAERLVTD

-124 FKAEVKGKKVAE
+124 FKSAVKGQHINS

-142 AEALAKLP
+142 ESALAKLP
-150 IPKPMRWGSTP
+150 IAKPMRWGSAS
-161 TQFIRPVHTVC
+161 TQFIRPVHTVT
-172 MLFGKQLIKGELLG
+172 MLFGSELIQGELLG
-186 VESDRIIRGH
+186 VASDRTIRGH
-196 RFLGEAEFTI
+196 RFMGEAELTLS
-206 NHADEYE
+206 HADQYE
-213 SLLDVTGKVIVD
+213 SLLDDSGKVIVD

-240 AAHENGVAAIDE
+240 AAHENGVAAIDDE
-252 DLLEEVT
+252 LLEEVT

-265 VTLAGSFEE
+265 VTLVGSFEE
-274 KFLDVPSEALIYTMK
+274 KFLAVPSEALIYTMK
-289 DHQKYFP
+289 DNQKYFP

-311 SNIVSRDPAQVV
+311 SNIVSRDPKQVV
-323 EGNEKVVRPRLAD
+323 SGNEKVVRPRLAD

-353 ESLSTVLFQKQLGTL
+353 ASLSTVLFQKQLGTL
-368 KEKSERIANVAE
+368 KEKSERISAVAE
-380 KIAVQINADTKHA
+380 KIATSIQANPEHA
-393 QRAGLLSKTDLM
+393 QRAGLLSKADLM
-405 TEMVLE
+405 SEMVME
-411 CPDVQGIM
+411 FPDVQGVM
-419 GMYYARFDGEAEE
+419 GMYYARFDGEHED
-432 VAIAL
+432 VAVAL

-474 GQAPKGAADP
+474 GQAPKGDKDP

-492 GLLRIIKEKTLD
+492 GLLRIITDKNLD
-504 LDIVELVEIAKTQYA
+504 LDIVDLVEIAKTEYA
-519 DKLSNENVVNDVV
+519 DKLTNDNVVNDVV

-545 NGFSVELIQSVLD
+545 NGYSVELIQSVLE

-570 IQAVAKFQELPEAQ
+570 IKAVAKFQTLPEAA

-595 ILAKVKGEINADVD
+595 ILAKVTEDINLEVSQE
-609 NTLFEEDAEKA
+609 LLQEDAEKA
-620 LAEKLGSLESKLSPL
+620 LVEILGSLESKLSPL
-635 FEAGDYEAALFELA
+635 FSVGDYESALFELA
-649 SLQAPVDQFFDN
+649 SLQAPVDVFFDN
-661 VMVMAENEAVKQNR
+661 VMVMADDLAVKNNR

>member
-1 MSNQSHQSQENLL
+1 MSKENLL

-22 PPKSLRQLAESFA
+22 PPKSLRKLAESFA

-40 ELNKAALSFEKVSWF
+40 ELVKAELAFANVRWL

-62 LVITNLSDSQADT
+62 LIVSDLTKAQADKI
-75 VVEKRGPAVNVAFD
+75 VEKRGPAVNVAFD
-89 TEGHATKAAQ
+89 AEGQATKAAQ

-106 ITVEQAERLVTN
+106 ITVEQAERLVTD

-124 FKAEVKGKKVAE
+124 FKSEVKGQNVAQ
-136 LIPAIA
+136 LIPEIA
-142 AEALAKLP
+142 ARALAKLP
-150 IPKPMRWGSTP
+150 IPKPMRWGATS

-172 MLFGKQLIKGELLG
+172 MLFGAQLLQGELLG
-186 VESDRIIRGH
+186 VASDRVIRGH
-196 RFLGEAEFTI
+196 RFLGEAELTL
-206 NHADEYE
+206 NHADQYE
-213 SLLDVTGKVIVD
+213 ELLDDSGKVIVD
-225 YERRKAIIREQVEAL
+225 YERRKAIIRDQVEAV

-265 VTLAGSFEE
+265 VTLVGSFED
-274 KFLDVPSEALIYTMK
+274 KFLNVPSEALIYTMK
-289 DHQKYFP
+289 DNQKYFP
-296 VLDKEGNLLPRFIFV
+296 VLDKQGNLLPRFIFV
-311 SNIVSRDPAQVV
+311 SNIVSRDPMQVIT
-323 EGNEKVVRPRLAD
+323 GNEKVVRPRLAD

-345 KKTLESRL
+345 KKTLASRL

-368 KEKSERIANVAE
+368 KEKSERISNVAE
-380 KIAVQINADTKHA
+380 DIALQIKADTKHA

-405 TEMVLE
+405 TEMVME
-411 CPDVQGIM
+411 FPDVQGVM
-419 GMYYARFDGEAEE
+419 GMYYAKHDGEDHE

-474 GQAPKGAADP
+474 GQAPKGDKDP

-492 GLLRIIKEKTLD
+492 GLLRIVTEKELN
-504 LDIVELVEIAKTQYA
+504 LDIVELAEIAKAQYGS
-519 DKLSNENVVNDVV
+519 KLTNDNVVQDVV
-532 DFLFARFRATYQA
+532 DFLFARFRAAYQA
-545 NGFSVELIQSVLD
+545 NGFSVELILSVLD

-570 IQAVAKFQELPEAQ
+570 IQAVAKFHQLPEAA

-595 ILAKVKGEINADVD
+595 ILAKVKGDINADVD
-609 NTLFEEDAEKA
+609 VSLLQEDAEKA
-620 LAEKLGSLESKLSPL
+620 LAEVLAGLESKLSPL
-635 FEAGDYEAALFELA
+635 FAAGDYEAALFELA
-649 SLQAPVDQFFDN
+649 SLQTPVDAFFDN
-661 VMVMAENEAVKQNR
+661 VMVMAEDEAVKQNR
-675 LALLNRLRNLFLQV
+675 LAILNRLRNLFLQV

>member
-1 MSNQSHQSQENLL
+1 MSQENLL

-22 PPKSLRQLAESFA
+22 PPKSLRKLAESFA
-35 SNVEA
+35 SNIEA
-40 ELNKAALSFEKVSWF
+40 ELNKAELTFEKVNWL

-62 LVITNLSDSQADT
+62 VVVTNLVATQADKI
-75 VVEKRGPAVNVAFD
+75 VEKRGPAVNVAFD
-89 TEGHATKAAQ
+89 DNGVATKAAQ

-106 ITVEQAERLVTN
+106 ITVEEAERLVTD

-124 FKAEVKGKKVAE
+124 FKSAVKGQHINS

-142 AEALAKLP
+142 ESALAKLP
-150 IPKPMRWGSTP
+150 IAKPMRWGSAS
-161 TQFIRPVHTVC
+161 TQFIRPVHTVT
-172 MLFGKQLIKGELLG
+172 MLFGSELIQGELLG
-186 VESDRIIRGH
+186 VASDRTIRGH
-196 RFLGEAEFTI
+196 RFMGEAELTLS
-206 NHADEYE
+206 HADQYE
-213 SLLDVTGKVIVD
+213 SLLDDSGKVIVD

-240 AAHENGVAAIDE
+240 AAHENGVAAIDDE
-252 DLLEEVT
+252 LLEEVT

-265 VTLAGSFEE
+265 VTLVGSFEE
-274 KFLDVPSEALIYTMK
+274 KFLAVPSEALIYTMK
-289 DHQKYFP
+289 DNQKYFP

-311 SNIVSRDPAQVV
+311 SNIVSRDPKQVV
-323 EGNEKVVRPRLAD
+323 SGNEKVVRPRLAD

-353 ESLSTVLFQKQLGTL
+353 ASLSTVLFQKQLGTL
-368 KEKSERIANVAE
+368 KEKSERISAVAE
-380 KIAVQINADTKHA
+380 KIATSIQANPEHA
-393 QRAGLLSKTDLM
+393 QRAGLLSKADLM
-405 TEMVLE
+405 SEMVME
-411 CPDVQGIM
+411 FPDVQGVM
-419 GMYYARFDGEAEE
+419 GMYYARFDGEHED
-432 VAIAL
+432 VAVAL

-474 GQAPKGAADP
+474 GQAPKGDKDP

-492 GLLRIIKEKTLD
+492 GLLRIITDKNLD
-504 LDIVELVEIAKTQYA
+504 LDIVDLVEIAKTEYA
-519 DKLSNENVVNDVV
+519 DKLTNDNVVNDVV

-545 NGFSVELIQSVLD
+545 NGYSVELIQSVLE

-570 IQAVAKFQELPEAQ
+570 IKAVAKFQTLPEAA

-595 ILAKVKGEINADVD
+595 ILAKVTEDINLEVSQE
-609 NTLFEEDAEKA
+609 LLQEDAEKA
-620 LAEKLGSLESKLSPL
+620 LVEILGSLESKLSPL
-635 FEAGDYEAALFELA
+635 FSVGDYESALFELA
-649 SLQAPVDQFFDN
+649 SLQTPVDVFFDN
-661 VMVMAENEAVKQNR
+661 VMVMADDLAVKNNR

>member
-1 MSNQSHQSQENLL
+1 MSQENLL

-22 PPKSLRQLAESFA
+22 PPKSLRLLAESFA
-35 SNVEA
+35 NNVEA
-40 ELNKAALSFEKVSWF
+40 ELVKADLSFENVKWL

-62 LVITNLSDSQADT
+62 VVVTNLDAKQADK
-75 VVEKRGPAVNVAFD
+75 VVEKRGPAINVAFD
-89 TEGHATKAAQ
+89 EQGQATQAAQ

-106 ITVEQAERLVTN
+106 ITVEQAERLVTD

-124 FKAEVKGKKVAE
+124 FKSSVTGQHIKS
-136 LIPAIA
+136 LIPAMA
-142 AEALAKLP
+142 ATALAKLP
-150 IPKPMRWGSTP
+150 IPKPMRWGAGS
-161 TQFIRPVHTVC
+161 TQFIRPVHTVT
-172 MLFGKQLIKGELLG
+172 MLFGQTLIQGELLG
-186 VESDRIIRGH
+186 VASDRVIRGH
-196 RFLGEAEFTI
+196 RFMGEAELTLT
-206 NHADEYE
+206 HADDYE
-213 SLLDVTGKVIVD
+213 ALLDSSGKVIVD
-225 YERRKAIIREQVEAL
+225 YERRKAIIREQVEAV
-240 AAHENGVAAIDE
+240 AANESGVAAIDE
-252 DLLEEVT
+252 ALLEEVT

-265 VTLAGSFEE
+265 VTLVGSFEE

-296 VLDKEGNLLPRFIFV
+296 VLDNDGNLLPRFIFV
-311 SNIVSRDPAQVV
+311 SNIVSRDPKQVV
-323 EGNEKVVRPRLAD
+323 LGNEKVVRPRLAD

-345 KKTLESRL
+345 KKTLASRL
-353 ESLSTVLFQKQLGTL
+353 DSLSTVLFQKQLGTL
-368 KEKSERIANVAE
+368 KEKSERIANIAE
-380 KIAVQINADTKHA
+380 KIAGNISADSIHA
-393 QRAGLLSKTDLM
+393 KRAGLLSKTDLM

-466 TLVGIFGI
+466 SLVGIFGI
-474 GQAPKGAADP
+474 GQAPKGDKDP

-492 GLLRIIKEKTLD
+492 GLLRIITDKQLD
-504 LDIVELVEIAKTQYA
+504 LDIVELVEIAKQAYA
-519 DKLSNENVVNDVV
+519 DKLTNENVVTDVV

-545 NGFSVELIQSVLD
+545 NGYSVELIQSVLD

-570 IQAVAKFQELPEAQ
+570 IQAVAKFQTLPEAA

-595 ILAKVKGEINADVD
+595 ILAKVKQDINSDV
-609 NTLFEEDAEKA
+609 NTALLQESAEKA
-620 LAEKLGSLESKLSPL
+620 LAEVLASLESKLSPL
-635 FEAGDYEAALFELA
+635 FASGNYEAALFELA
-649 SLQAPVDQFFDN
+649 SLQAPVDAFFDD
-661 VMVMAENEAVKQNR
+661 VMVMADDEAVKQNR